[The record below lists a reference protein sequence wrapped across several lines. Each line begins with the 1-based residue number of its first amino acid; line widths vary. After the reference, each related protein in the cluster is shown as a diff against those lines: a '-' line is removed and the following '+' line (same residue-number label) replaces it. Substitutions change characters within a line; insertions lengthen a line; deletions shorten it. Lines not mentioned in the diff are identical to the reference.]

1 MNRFVTD
8 EIDSGVSLAQ
18 AIILAEF
25 GDVIVVHEESEK
37 RLGEELARVR
47 KPGTKIDFVV
57 EPGVDLKKQTW
68 TGWLLSFGTSLRRL
82 AGRPAPE

>member
-18 AIILAEF
+18 AITLAEF
-25 GDVIVVHEESEK
+25 GDVIVVHTESEK
-37 RLGEELARVR
+37 RLGEETARLR
-47 KPGTKIDFVV
+47 KPTTRIDFVV
-57 EPGVDLKKQTW
+57 EPRVDPKGQTR
-68 TGWLLSFGTSLRRL
+68 TRWLLSFGASLRRL